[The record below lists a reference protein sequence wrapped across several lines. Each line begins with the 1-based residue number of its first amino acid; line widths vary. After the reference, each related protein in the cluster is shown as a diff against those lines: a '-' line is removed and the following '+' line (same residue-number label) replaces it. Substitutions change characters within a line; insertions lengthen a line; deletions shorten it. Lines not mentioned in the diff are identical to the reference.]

1 MWVLFLVDWNRYE
14 GCRVS
19 IGYTGYRCNE
29 QIVDH
34 PARALLMSSS
44 NVMRVSRVVLFL
56 AACLLVIHHS
66 SPAQV
71 RRDSLRNPN
80 SPVFKNYR
88 PPATAP
94 VLEQSDVTYQMWQG
108 FRVLQ
113 EANAGDPVSQFELSI
128 RYLTGRGFKADTVK
142 AAYWTEK
149 AANEDHLLARYNLGI
164 FQLNGWGTEWNPFE
178 AFRNFRIVSEKNIKE
193 GQYILAQLYLENL
206 VVPKNTGEAYRWM
219 KLAADSGYAPAR
231 ESLKEFERR
240 GFGTADP
247 APAEMLQSDSS
258 ATLQRGAIQLM
269 FLNFSDD
276 TVKAAP
282 DSVLVADGMKA
293 ATLSGSE
300 QLASAFEPVSF
311 RSGRVFVDSVGLSA
325 LLRAAEM
332 GSPEALTLVARRYE
346 VGLGGEQ
353 DVVRAAYYYV
363 RAIRLDSPRAA
374 RLLADLLQQKDFFL
388 ILKSRVGAGQPE
400 ALVVWSGLIALGFD
414 HQLTDTQALQMLERA
429 VTQNFPQ
436 GMVELGLCYNSGR
449 WVKQNPKKAEDLW
462 RRAARS
468 GNREAELRLA
478 INAVRGNKKNLAPA
492 VATLAAA
499 AKSGSVLA
507 EFALAYCYETGAGVP
522 RNWGEAARLYRSSG
536 QRGSQDAYRALE
548 RMYDVL
554 RPKEKEFRIVE

>member
-1 MWVLFLVDWNRYE
+1 MWVLFLVDWSRYD
-14 GCRVS
+14 
-19 IGYTGYRCNE
+19 NE
-29 QIVDH
+29 QIVDY

-44 NVMRVSRVVLFL
+44 NVMRVSRVGFLL

-66 SPAQV
+66 SPSQV
-71 RRDSLRNPN
+71 RRDSVRNPN

-94 VLEQSDVTYQMWQG
+94 VLEQSDITYQMWQG

-178 AFRNFRIVSEKNIKE
+178 AFRNFRIVSEKNIRE

-206 VVPKNTGEAYRWM
+206 VVPKNTSEAYRWM

-240 GFGTADP
+240 GFGAAEP
-247 APAEMLQSDSS
+247 ASTEMSQGDSS
-258 ATLQRGAIQLM
+258 AALQRGAIQLM

-276 TVKAAP
+276 TVKVAP

-293 ATLSGSE
+293 AALSGSE

-311 RSGRVFVDSVGLSA
+311 RSGKVFVDSAGLAA

-332 GSPEALTLVARRYE
+332 GSPEALTLVGRRYE
-346 VGLGGEQ
+346 VGVGDQ

-429 VTQNFPQ
+429 VAQNFPQ

-478 INAVRGNKKNLAPA
+478 INAVRGTKKNLAPA